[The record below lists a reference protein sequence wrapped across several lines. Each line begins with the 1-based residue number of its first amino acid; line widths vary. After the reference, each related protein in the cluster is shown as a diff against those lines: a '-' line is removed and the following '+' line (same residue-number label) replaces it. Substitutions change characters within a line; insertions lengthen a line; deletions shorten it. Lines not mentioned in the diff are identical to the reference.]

1 MNEAQPISI
10 MAFILDKMDGNVV
23 VIFVKNNLCHY

>member
-10 MAFILDKMDGNVV
+10 MAFILDKMDANVV
-23 VIFVKNNLCHY
+23 FIFVKNNLCHF

>member
-23 VIFVKNNLCHY
+23 FIFVKNNLCHF